1 MTKTWNKLKEIIK
14 KDPRYSLQAYQFVF
28 EALDYTTNML
38 GKNQHKTTDQDRHV
52 TGRQLLE
59 GIRQYASKQFG
70 FMALTV
76 FEEWGINQDADFG
89 NIVFNLVENGLM
101 GKTGTDSRED
111 FKNIYDLKKV
121 FDEEFKFDG
130 SYDIR
135 LSLNAL
141 GIKKII
147 TQRLLHSE
155 NRHCYLCH
163 QDNCNFDR
171 RFAEYNGGLPMT
183 HPLPREIF
191 LPHTNLRTI
200 PKHSQPY
207 HNNQKDSHLLS
218 GRQLA
223 PERLCLDPDC
233 KLPLCYQ
240 AVCFP
245 MDTLCHQHLGLLF
258 PTRSPWGVVS
268 QPIECK
274 QLHHS
279 N

>member
-1 MTKTWNKLKEIIK
+1 
-14 KDPRYSLQAYQFVF
+14 
-28 EALDYTTNML
+28 ML

-141 GIKKII
+141 GIKK
-147 TQRLLHSE
+147 R
-155 NRHCYLCH
+155 
-163 QDNCNFDR
+163 
-171 RFAEYNGGLPMT
+171 
-183 HPLPREIF
+183 
-191 LPHTNLRTI
+191 
-200 PKHSQPY
+200 
-207 HNNQKDSHLLS
+207 
-218 GRQLA
+218 
-223 PERLCLDPDC
+223 
-233 KLPLCYQ
+233 
-240 AVCFP
+240 
-245 MDTLCHQHLGLLF
+245 
-258 PTRSPWGVVS
+258 
-268 QPIECK
+268 
-274 QLHHS
+274 
-279 N
+279 

>member
-1 MTKTWNKLKEIIK
+1 MTKTWSKLKEIIK
-14 KDPRYSLQAYQFVF
+14 KTPVIPYKPYQFVF

-76 FEEWGINQDADFG
+76 FKEWGINQDADFG

-101 GKTGTDSRED
+101 GKTGTDSRDD

-141 GIKKII
+141 GIKK
-147 TQRLLHSE
+147 R
-155 NRHCYLCH
+155 
-163 QDNCNFDR
+163 
-171 RFAEYNGGLPMT
+171 
-183 HPLPREIF
+183 
-191 LPHTNLRTI
+191 
-200 PKHSQPY
+200 
-207 HNNQKDSHLLS
+207 
-218 GRQLA
+218 
-223 PERLCLDPDC
+223 
-233 KLPLCYQ
+233 
-240 AVCFP
+240 
-245 MDTLCHQHLGLLF
+245 
-258 PTRSPWGVVS
+258 
-268 QPIECK
+268 
-274 QLHHS
+274 
-279 N
+279 